1 VEHCLRGGKT
11 KTMSNLLESTETF
24 NTKELHDL
32 CDSVTYENKEGGFD
46 RIRQWLHTNKDDND
60 RMKAAMTYQGMAKHT
75 PLHRL
80 LCSRYNQLDIIQT
93 FIKYSPEVVNM
104 KDTSGALPIHFACF
118 FRTTSLEVVQALI
131 SASPDSIKVVDHYG
145 ELPLHSACWSDASL
159 NVLNFLIESYPEGID
174 HMNKKMEER
183 TPLDILK
190 QNKYAERKD
199 DNGMLLLHHA
209 CNNIYSPH
217 FIHFL
222 IQAYPESTTVQDN
235 DGNTPLQYLTITAS
249 RVDEKGMLLLH
260 RQAAHFRGLNVEML
274 PILFQANPEAI
285 RLQDKSGLLPIHHA
299 SLNQASSL
307 DALMLLV
314 KLYPESIEV

>member
-11 KTMSNLLESTETF
+11 KTMSNSLESTETF
-24 NTKELHDL
+24 NTKELYDL
-32 CDSVTYENKEGGFD
+32 VDNIREEGFD
-46 RIRQWLHTNKDDND
+46 RIRQWLNINEDNYD
-60 RMKAAMTYQGMAKHT
+60 RMKAAMTYQGKSKHT

-80 LCSRYNQLDIIQT
+80 LCRYHQLDIIQT
-93 FIKYSPEVVNM
+93 FIKFLPEVVNM
-104 KDTSGALPIHFACF
+104 KDRSGSLPIHDACL
-118 FRTTSLEVVQALI
+118 FRASLEVMQVLI
-131 SASPDSIKVVDHYG
+131 TASPDSIKVEDNDG
-145 ELPLHSACWSDASL
+145 RLPLHRACGKFSSV
-159 NVLNFLIESYPEGID
+159 NVLNLLIESYPEGID
-174 HMNKKMEER
+174 HKNKKEE

-190 QNKYAERKD
+190 RNKYAERKD
-199 DNGMLLLHHA
+199 DNGMLRLHHA
-209 CNNIYSPH
+209 CKKGYSLH
-217 FIHFL
+217 LIHFL
-222 IQAYPESTTVQDN
+222 IQAFPESTTVQDN
-235 DGNTPLQYLTITAS
+235 NGNTPLQYLNKTAS

-260 RQAAHFRGLNVEML
+260 REAAHFRGLNVEIL

>member
-1 VEHCLRGGKT
+1 
-11 KTMSNLLESTETF
+11 MSNLLESTETF

-32 CDSVTYENKEGGFD
+32 CDNVKYKSKEGRFD
-46 RIRQWLHTNKDDND
+46 RIRQWLNTNKDDND
-60 RMKAAMTYQGMAKHT
+60 RMKAGITYQGILKQT

-80 LCSRYNQLDIIQT
+80 LYRYHQLDIIQAFIT
-93 FIKYSPEVVNM
+93 FFPEVVNM
-104 KDTSGALPIHFACF
+104 KDATGSLPIHVACT
-118 FRTTSLEVVQALI
+118 RSNSLEVVQALV
-131 SASPDSIKVVDHYG
+131 SASPDSIKVVDDHG
-145 ELPLHSACWSDASL
+145 EVPLHIACYWFAKL
-159 NVLNFLIESYPEGID
+159 GLLNFLIESYPEGID
-174 HMNKKMEER
+174 HKNKNEE

-190 QNKYAERKD
+190 QNKYAERKV
-199 DNGMLLLHHA
+199 DNGMLRLHHV
-209 CNNIYSPH
+209 CINGYSLH
-217 FIHFL
+217 LIHFL

-260 RQAAHFRGLNVEML
+260 REAAHFKGLNVEML
-274 PILFQANPEAI
+274 PILFHANPEAI

-299 SLNQASSL
+299 SLNQVSSL

>member
-1 VEHCLRGGKT
+1 L
-11 KTMSNLLESTETF
+11 
-24 NTKELHDL
+24 
-32 CDSVTYENKEGGFD
+32 
-46 RIRQWLHTNKDDND
+46 
-60 RMKAAMTYQGMAKHT
+60 A
-75 PLHRL
+75 
-80 LCSRYNQLDIIQT
+80 CSQYI
-93 FIKYSPEVVNM
+93 
-104 KDTSGALPIHFACF
+104 A
-118 FRTTSLEVVQALI
+118 QALI
-131 SASPDSIKVVDHYG
+131 SASPDSIKIEDNDG
-145 ELPLHSACWSDASL
+145 RLPLHRACWSGASL

-174 HMNKKMEER
+174 HLNKKEE

-190 QNKYAERKD
+190 KNKYAEETD
-199 DNGMLLLHHA
+199 DNGMLRLHHV
-209 CNNIYSPH
+209 CINGYSLH
-217 FIHFL
+217 LVHFL

-235 DGNTPLQYLTITAS
+235 DGNTPLQYLTKTAS

-260 RQAAHFRGLNVEML
+260 REAAHVRGLNVEML